1 MVSPP
6 NLLSPEAN
14 VDTLI
19 DSLTGWWN
27 SHLIDL
33 CFYPPEA
40 QHIKSLPLCSTPQP
54 DILIWP
60 KENSGNYT
68 VKSGYKALMESSTL
82 ESDKPVVSAA
92 QKKIWKQIWKL
103 KTPGKIKHFLWKSY
117 TNSLPIRENLVRRTI
132 FHDPICQLCSNEPE
146 SALHAL
152 WSCEK
157 VQHVWNTD
165 FGWVDRA
172 KAASG
177 PFSDLVQLVQ
187 EKP

>member
-1 MVSPP
+1 
-6 NLLSPEAN
+6 
-14 VDTLI
+14 
-19 DSLTGWWN
+19 
-27 SHLIDL
+27 
-33 CFYPPEA
+33 
-40 QHIKSLPLCSTPQP
+40 
-54 DILIWP
+54 
-60 KENSGNYT
+60 
-68 VKSGYKALMESSTL
+68 MESSTL

-103 KTPGKIKHFLWKSY
+103 KTPGKIKHFLWKSC
-117 TNSLPIRENLVRRTI
+117 TNSLPIGENLVRRTI

-152 WSCEK
+152 WSSEK

-177 PFSDLVQLVQ
+177 PFTNLVQLVQ